1 MLQTVINIKVKEEV
15 EAMTQW
21 WFRALAAISE
31 DTGFV

>member
-21 WFRALAAISE
+21 FRAPAAISE